1 METIFK
7 EIVEKE
13 AIAFN
18 KKYNDFINQ
27 LIELEQFIT
36 YNSNKP
42 NKPNKLNYNIVDK
55 LYELKKIQDALE
67 RVQGI
72 DADVMFSSARYALQ
86 SIIAVDLIHTS
97 NRGKSY
103 KFPHDVSIDT
113 SKVNSTLVFLFKNIF
128 LKELLQCSDSYEY
141 HPETPRMIYI

>member
-1 METIFK
+1 MQKIFK
-7 EIVEKE
+7 EIVENE

-18 KKYNDFINQ
+18 KKYNDYVDR
-27 LIELEQFIT
+27 LIQLEQSVF
-36 YNSNKP
+36 YNQDKP
-42 NKPNKLNYNIVDK
+42 KYHIVDK
-55 LYELKKIQDALE
+55 LYEMKKIQDSLE

-86 SIIAVDLIHTS
+86 SIIVVDLIHTS

-103 KFPHDVSIDT
+103 KFPHDASIDA